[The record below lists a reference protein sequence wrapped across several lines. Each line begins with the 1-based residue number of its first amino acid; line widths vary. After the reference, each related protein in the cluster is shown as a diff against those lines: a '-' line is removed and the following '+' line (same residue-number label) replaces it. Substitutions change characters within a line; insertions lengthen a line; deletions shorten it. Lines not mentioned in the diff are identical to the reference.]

1 MRRLAPLPFLVAAG
15 LALAGCAVPEPPPQ
29 GPVGRERHRLQVER
43 LGDRHG
49 VDFRGGTVALDPSAR
64 RDLVAFLRDIGVT
77 RQAEVTVSASPAPG
91 LEIARA
97 RRQRVV
103 RLLREL
109 GLEPREAGVLAAPD
123 AGPTADVVVAVER
136 YHVVLPDCPDHTR
149 TRMGDFHNLDTS
161 NHGCATARNLG
172 LMVANPRDLL
182 RGRDIGPADTER
194 MTRAVR
200 EYRQGARDT
209 ASDFAGADDF
219 SPTGTGES
227 NRREGE

>member
-1 MRRLAPLPFLVAAG
+1 MRRLAPVPVLVAAG

-29 GPVGRERHRLQVER
+29 GAVGRERHQLQVER
-43 LGDRHG
+43 FSDRHA
-49 VDFRGGTVALDPSAR
+49 VDFRGGTVDLSPAAR
-64 RDLVAFLRDIGVT
+64 QDLVAFLREIGVT

-91 LEIARA
+91 LEVARA

-103 RLLREL
+103 RLLRDL
-109 GLEPREAGVLAAPD
+109 GLSPREAGALAAPE
-123 AGPTADVVVAVER
+123 AGPTADVLVAVER
-136 YHVVLPDCPDHTR
+136 YHVRLPECPDHTR

-182 RGRDIGPADTER
+182 RGRGIGPADTER
-194 MTRAVR
+194 ATRAIR
-200 EYRQGARDT
+200 EYRQGTRDT
-209 ASDFAGADDF
+209 TSDFAGAGDF